1 MDEKFKELIQNF
13 NFKEYF
19 KKKNYCYFDNGNYNL
34 NIIGIRNKN
43 HTVSN
48 RFDDALIVIYKINV
62 NSKERKIIYPITTD
76 AGLTYMENPITTK
89 GAAILVPNQ
98 YRGCFQ
104 IGKHQNK
111 YTALV
116 QRKPV
121 SVYRDRNKDLIYDM
135 NDNTIETGLFG
146 INIHRSNPYYASQKI
161 DKYSA
166 GCQVF
171 QTPCDFNSFMKLCEK
186 QRALYGNSFTYT
198 LLTQE
203 ELENEIK
210 QTNID

>member
-1 MDEKFKELIQNF
+1 MDEQLKELIQNF
-13 NFKEYF
+13 DFKEYF
-19 KKKNYCYFDNGNYNL
+19 KKKNYCYFDKGKYNL

-43 HTVSN
+43 HKVTN
-48 RFDDALIVIYKINV
+48 KFDDALVLIYKINID
-62 NSKERKIIYPITTD
+62 SKERKVIFPITTD
-76 AGLTYMENPITTK
+76 AGLTYMETPITTK
-89 GAAILVPNQ
+89 GTAILVPNQ

-121 SVYRDRNKDLIYDM
+121 SVYRDRNKDLTYDM
-135 NDNTIETGLFG
+135 NDNTIETGMFG

-171 QTPCDFNSFMKLCEK
+171 QNPYDFNSFMKLCEK

-203 ELENEIK
+203 ELEHETEY
-210 QTNID
+210 TNNN